1 MKFIPFLLVLEG
13 KVKIAAIIAEYNP
26 LHNGHLK
33 QIRKVKREVAPDILA
48 IVMSGSFTERG
59 DICVADKYTRA
70 KWAIEAGADVV
81 VELPTVYTL
90 SNAQFFAEGAMKTL
104 SMFGEFTLCFGT
116 ETEELEDLNMA
127 AEFMASESK
136 DMSRMLK
143 GFLSEGNSVAKS
155 RTLALN
161 LIRPDIANML
171 QMPNNILAVEY
182 MKAGAKYGDKV
193 DYHNIPRIPD
203 NDRTIASSTKI
214 RKRLFEGE
222 DFSKLVPEFV
232 KAEDMPTDLN
242 AYGMISTYAL
252 KSKTAEE
259 LAEITNIH
267 EGMENRISKSD
278 FNNFEEFLALTTKR
292 YTRSTIKRIAACT
305 AVGVTKNLVQLAK
318 DEKPYTTV
326 LALRESKRKKILP
339 LLSSA
344 DGFFYYKPSD
354 CEKDSPVY
362 PLVALDKKA
371 DKILRLCVKQ
381 DLNKQN

>member
-1 MKFIPFLLVLEG
+1 MKFIASKLVLDVI
-13 KVKIAAIIAEYNP
+13 VKIAAIIAEYNP
-26 LHNGHLK
+26 FHNGHLK
-33 QIRKVKREVAPDILA
+33 QLRKAKREVGADILA
-48 IVMSGSFTERG
+48 VVMSGSFTERG

-81 VELPTVYTL
+81 IELPTVYTL
-90 SNAQFFAEGAMKTL
+90 SNAQFFAEGALKTL

-116 ETEELEDLNMA
+116 ETEELNDLSMV

-143 GFLSEGNSVAKS
+143 NFLSEGYSVAKS
-155 RTLALN
+155 RSLALN

-182 MKAGAKYGDKV
+182 IKAGAKYGDKV

-214 RKRLFEGE
+214 RNRLYSGQSFE
-222 DFSKLVPEFV
+222 KLVPEFV
-232 KAEDMPTDLN
+232 KKEDMVVDPTT
-242 AYGMISTYAL
+242 YGTISTYAL
-252 KSKTAEE
+252 KSKTPDE

-278 FNNFEEFLALTTKR
+278 FNSFEEFLGLTTKR

-305 AVGVTKNLVQLAK
+305 AVGVTKSLVQLAK
-318 DEKPYTTV
+318 DEKPYTTI
-326 LALRESKRKKILP
+326 LAIRDSKRKKILP

-344 DGFFYYKPSD
+344 DGYFYYKPSD
-354 CEKDSPVY
+354 CEKDSPVR
-362 PLVALDKKA
+362 PLLDLDEKA
-371 DKILRLCVKQ
+371 AKVLKLCSKQ
-381 DLNKQN
+381 KAE

>member
-1 MKFIPFLLVLEG
+1 MKFIASKLVLDVI
-13 KVKIAAIIAEYNP
+13 VKIAAIIAEYNP
-26 LHNGHLK
+26 FHNGHLK
-33 QIRKVKREVAPDILA
+33 QLRKAKREVGADILA
-48 IVMSGSFTERG
+48 VVMSGSFTERG

-81 VELPTVYTL
+81 IELPTVYTL
-90 SNAQFFAEGAMKTL
+90 SNAQFFAEGALKTL
-104 SMFGEFTLCFGT
+104 SMLGEFTLCFGT
-116 ETEELEDLNMA
+116 ETEELNDLSMV

-143 GFLSEGNSVAKS
+143 NFLSEGYSVAKS
-155 RTLALN
+155 RSLALN

-182 MKAGAKYGDKV
+182 IKAGAKYGDKV

-214 RKRLFEGE
+214 RNRLYSGQNFE
-222 DFSKLVPEFV
+222 KLVPEFV
-232 KAEDMPTDLN
+232 KKEDMVVDPTT
-242 AYGMISTYAL
+242 YGTISTYAL
-252 KSKTAEE
+252 KSKTPDE

-278 FNNFEEFLALTTKR
+278 FNSFEEFLGLTTKR

-305 AVGVTKNLVQLAK
+305 AVGVTKSLVQLAK
-318 DEKPYTTV
+318 DEKPYTTI
-326 LALRESKRKKILP
+326 LAIRDSKRKKILP

-344 DGFFYYKPSD
+344 DGYFYYKPSD
-354 CEKDSPVY
+354 CEKDSPVR
-362 PLVALDKKA
+362 PLIDLDEKA
-371 DKILRLCVKQ
+371 AKVLKLCSKQ
-381 DLNKQN
+381 KAE